1 VTLSEQQRLFSKLLG
16 AFLVWIDSQG
26 YEVVGGDWHRT
37 ADQAALNAQA
47 GTGIVH
53 SLHTISLAVDLMLFK
68 DGIYQTDSA
77 AYEPLGEYWE
87 SLHSLC
93 RWGGRFRPKQ
103 DGDHFSMEWDGVK

>member
-1 VTLSEQQRLFSKLLG
+1 MTLSEQQRLFSKLLG
-16 AFLVWIDSQG
+16 AFLIWIDAHG

-37 ADQAALNAQA
+37 QAQA
-47 GTGIVH
+47 DANAAAGSGISH

-93 RWGGRFRPKQ
+93 CWGGRFQKP
-103 DGDHFSMEWDGVK
+103 DGDHFSMTWDGIR